1 MVELYLNAR
10 CPYCQKVL
18 AAVKKFGL
26 KEGEHFSVIDAA
38 PGTPGNDVV
47 LKVGG
52 DTMVPFLIDGDVSM
66 YESDDIIAYM
76 EKKFRQT

>member
-1 MVELYLNAR
+1 MVELYLNAQ

-18 AAVKKFGL
+18 AAVQTFGL
-26 KEGEHFSVIDAA
+26 KEGEHFKIINAA

-47 LKVGG
+47 LRVGG
-52 DTMVPFLIDGDVSM
+52 DTMVPFLIDGATFM

-76 EKKFRQT
+76 KKKFDRS